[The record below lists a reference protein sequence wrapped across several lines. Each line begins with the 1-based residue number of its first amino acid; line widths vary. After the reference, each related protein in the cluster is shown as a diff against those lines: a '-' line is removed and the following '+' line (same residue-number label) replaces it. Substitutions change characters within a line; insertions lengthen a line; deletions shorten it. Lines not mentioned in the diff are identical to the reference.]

1 MSRNDDNSFV
11 YKDLDDVQGEILF
24 SSAFFYNAWIPII
37 TQSNQYY
44 HEESIQQSEIPN
56 DYKRIKIILIGLWMW
71 IINMNPPINIC
82 LSK

>member
-44 HEESIQQSEIPN
+44 HEELIQQSSEWKLYLL
-56 DYKRIKIILIGLWMW
+56 DCECG
-71 IINMNPPINIC
+71 
-82 LSK
+82 